1 MLLLQLAINTLKL
14 SHSLLPRPQEEEC
27 ANSNNL
33 EEEEEEEEEEE
44 TSKNDGSKPKP
55 FEEDVKSHPCYI

>member
-1 MLLLQLAINTLKL
+1 MLLLQLAIDTLKL

-33 EEEEEEEEEEE
+33 EEEEEEE
-44 TSKNDGSKPKP
+44 TSKSDGSKLESFK
-55 FEEDVKSHPCYI
+55 EDIKSHPRYI

>member
-33 EEEEEEEEEEE
+33 EEEEEEEEEE
-44 TSKNDGSKPKP
+44 TSKSDGSKPKP
-55 FEEDVKSHPCYI
+55 FEEDVKSHPRYI